1 MSNEEGGMQNAEVRK
16 VDDLKKRTK
25 KYALDIIRLYSSL
38 PKKTEVQVIGKQ
50 FLRSGLRS
58 LYNKE
63 SRKSG
68 RH

>member
-16 VDDLKKRTK
+16 VEDLKNRKN
-25 KYALDIIRLYSSL
+25 ALRIIRLYSSL

-50 FLRSGLRS
+50 ILRSGLRS

-63 SRKSG
+63 SRKAG

>member
-16 VDDLKKRTK
+16 VEDLKNRKNAFR
-25 KYALDIIRLYSSL
+25 IIRLYSSL

-50 FLRSGLRS
+50 ILSSGLRS